1 MIENIE
7 FKKLNTTNIIKIVLS
22 ILVIFLILTFFLTK
36 NTYAVELPEDF
47 NIDNISNEDI
57 LDIYDKIT
65 EKYSNEEIAD
75 IIKENKAQIASET
88 GVSEGVI
95 DAGAEFI
102 RNTSKEAVRD
112 IIADDENITKIRES
126 LKEGKSAGDAVA
138 SIVEDTTTS
147 QKINLFV
154 KILLANNIIRATLI
168 IIIVLFLYC
177 TITRCVIYKK
187 AGKNWV
193 AGIIPF
199 YRQVTMY
206 KVCGLSPFLMLLWLI
221 PIFGW
226 IVMFVLAIMKRI
238 LLAENFGKGGLFGI
252 GILILPPI
260 FYSVLAF
267 NSNIEYEEE
276 E

>member
-7 FKKLNTTNIIKIVLS
+7 FKKLNITNIIKIVLS
-22 ILVIFLILTFFLTK
+22 ILVIFLISMFFLAK
-36 NTYAVELPEDF
+36 NTYAVELPEEF

-57 LDIYDKIT
+57 LDIYDRIT

-75 IIKENKAQIASET
+75 IIKENKEQISSET

-138 SIVEDTTTS
+138 SIVEETTTS

-154 KILLANNIIRATLI
+154 KILLANNIVRTTLLV
-168 IIIVLFLYC
+168 IIVLFSYC
-177 TITRCVIYKK
+177 TITRCIIYKK
-187 AGKNWV
+187 AGKNWF

-267 NSNIEYEEE
+267 NSNIEYEGEE
-276 E
+276 

>member
-1 MIENIE
+1 MLENIK
-7 FKKLNTTNIIKIVLS
+7 FKKLNIIKISLATF
-22 ILVIFLILTFFLTK
+22 IICLILMFFLSNK
-36 NTYAVELPEDF
+36 TYAVELPEDF

-75 IIKENKAQIASET
+75 IIKENKEQISSET

-102 RNTSKEAVRD
+102 RNTSTEAVRD

-154 KILLANNIIRATLI
+154 KILLANNIVRTTLLV
-168 IIIVLFLYC
+168 IIVLFLYC

-267 NSNIEYEEE
+267 NSNIEYEGEE
-276 E
+276 

>member
-1 MIENIE
+1 MLENIK
-7 FKKLNTTNIIKIVLS
+7 FKKLNIIKISLATF
-22 ILVIFLILTFFLTK
+22 IICLISMFFLSNK
-36 NTYAVELPEDF
+36 IYAVELPEDF

-75 IIKENKAQIASET
+75 IIKENKEQIANET
-88 GVSEGVI
+88 GISGGVI

-112 IIADDENITKIRES
+112 IISDDENITKIRES

-138 SIVEDTTTS
+138 SIVEDTTTL
-147 QKINLFV
+147 QKIELFV

-238 LLAENFGKGGLFGI
+238 VLAENFGKGGLFGI

-260 FYSVLAF
+260 FYSILAF
-267 NSNIEYEEE
+267 NSNIEYEGEE
-276 E
+276 

>member
-1 MIENIE
+1 MLENIK
-7 FKKLNTTNIIKIVLS
+7 FKKLNITNIIKISLATF
-22 ILVIFLILTFFLTK
+22 IICLILMFFLSNK
-36 NTYAVELPEDF
+36 IYAVELPEDF

-75 IIKENKAQIASET
+75 IIKENKEQIANET
-88 GVSEGVI
+88 GISGGVI

-154 KILLANNIIRATLI
+154 KILLANNIVRTTLLV
-168 IIIVLFLYC
+168 IIVLFLYC

-260 FYSVLAF
+260 FYSILAF
-267 NSNIEYEEE
+267 NSNIEYEGEE
-276 E
+276 

>member
-1 MIENIE
+1 MLENIK
-7 FKKLNTTNIIKIVLS
+7 FKKLNITNIIKISLATF
-22 ILVIFLILTFFLTK
+22 IICLILMFFLSNK
-36 NTYAVELPEDF
+36 IYAVELPEDF

-75 IIKENKAQIASET
+75 IIKENKEQISSET

-102 RNTSKEAVRD
+102 RNTSTEAVRD

-138 SIVEDTTTS
+138 SIVEDTTTL
-147 QKINLFV
+147 QKIELFV

-238 LLAENFGKGGLFGI
+238 LLAENFRKGGLFGI

-260 FYSVLAF
+260 FYSILAF
-267 NSNIEYEEE
+267 NSNIEYEGEE
-276 E
+276 

>member
-7 FKKLNTTNIIKIVLS
+7 FKKLNITNIIKIVLS
-22 ILVIFLILTFFLTK
+22 ILVIFLISMFFLAK
-36 NTYAVELPEDF
+36 NTYAVELPEEF

-57 LDIYDKIT
+57 LDIYDRIT

-75 IIKENKAQIASET
+75 IIKENKEQISSET

-138 SIVEDTTTS
+138 SIVEETTTS

-154 KILLANNIIRATLI
+154 KILLANNIVRTTLLV
-168 IIIVLFLYC
+168 IIVLFSYC
-177 TITRCVIYKK
+177 TVTRCIIYKK
-187 AGKNWV
+187 AGKNWF

-267 NSNIEYEEE
+267 NSNIEYEGEE
-276 E
+276 

>member
-7 FKKLNTTNIIKIVLS
+7 FKKLNIIKIILS
-22 ILVIFLILTFFLTK
+22 IFVILSISMFFLTK
-36 NTYAVELPEDF
+36 NTYAVELPEEF

-57 LDIYDKIT
+57 LDIYDRIT
-65 EKYSNEEIAD
+65 KEYSNEEIAD
-75 IIKENKAQIASET
+75 IIKENKEQIASET
-88 GVSEGVI
+88 GVSQGVI

-102 RNTSKEAVRD
+102 RNTSTEAVRD

-138 SIVEDTTTS
+138 SIVEETTTS

-154 KILLANNIIRATLI
+154 KILLANNIIRGVLWGI
-168 IIIVLFLYC
+168 IILFLYC
-177 TITRCVIYKK
+177 TITRCIIYKK
-187 AGKNWV
+187 AGKNWF

-267 NSNIEYEEE
+267 NSNIEYEGEE
-276 E
+276 